1 MYHNH
6 KKKQYCNT
14 RECLM
19 LMKRFLGQYWE
30 NEMAPENFILLH
42 KKVQHYI
49 DREEFCF
56 TKLMLTTLRAA

>member
-1 MYHNH
+1 MLCTIIT

-30 NEMAPENFILLH
+30 NEMAPENFIIQH

-49 DREEFCF
+49 KRV
-56 TKLMLTTLRAA
+56 LQN

>member
-6 KKKQYCNT
+6 KKTQYCNT

-30 NEMAPENFILLH
+30 NEMAPENFIIQH

-49 DREEFCF
+49 ERV
-56 TKLMLTTLRAA
+56 LQN